1 MERNTNKKD
10 DGVISSIALIID
22 QNGNLQLDRSKINI
36 GSLRD
41 KLVAM
46 FPNWKHEQETIN
58 ACRWINELL
67 NRTYADIEKEFGAYE
82 STSIQGQSLHDSSDR
97 SNKKLRDDK
106 EI

>member
-1 MERNTNKKD
+1 VEHNKKD

-41 KLVAM
+41 KLVTM

-58 ACRWINELL
+58 ACRWIDDLINK
-67 NRTYADIEKEFGAYE
+67 THTDIEKEFGTYE
-82 STSIQGQSLHDSSDR
+82 SISVQRQSLYDSSHKSR
-97 SNKKLRDDK
+97 KKLGDNK
-106 EI
+106 EV

>member
-1 MERNTNKKD
+1 MEHNKRD

-22 QNGNLQLDRSKINI
+22 QNGNLQLDRSKVDI

-58 ACRWINELL
+58 ACRWVDELM
-67 NRTYADIEKEFGAYE
+67 NVAYADIEKEFGVYE
-82 STSIQGQSLHDSSDR
+82 NTGIQGRPLYGSSDR
-97 SNKKLRDDK
+97 PDKELGDDK
-106 EI
+106 KV